1 MGKRQEKAF
10 ETRQKLID
18 AVKALSET
26 KKYDAMSID
35 EITQK
40 AGVAKGSF
48 YTHFKRREDLVSV
61 IVNERFCLA
70 QENSSDDNLDIV
82 AQISKFLME
91 SIQII
96 EETTLGVAQQ
106 WYRSVTSPLQGDTLG
121 MGKLNDDR
129 HFIAKL
135 LQNAVDKSIL
145 SDELDINAL
154 TLQIVSLYYGAVA
167 LWCMSDGEISQVD
180 IIRNF
185 CQNEL
190 ASMIEKNRI

>member
-167 LWCMSDGEISQVD
+167 LWCMSDGEISHVD
-180 IIRNF
+180 IVRNL

>member
-1 MGKRQEKAF
+1 MGKRQEMAL

-40 AGVAKGSF
+40 AGVAQGSF

-61 IVNERFCLA
+61 IVNERFCRA
-70 QENSSDDNLDIV
+70 QERSSDDNLDIV
-82 AQISKFLME
+82 AQISGFLME
-91 SIQII
+91 SIHII

-106 WYRSVTSPLQGDTLG
+106 WYRSVTSPLKGDTLG
-121 MGKLNDDR
+121 MGKLNDDM

-135 LQNAVDKSIL
+135 LQNAVDKRIL
-145 SDELDINAL
+145 SDELDIHAL

-190 ASMIEKNRI
+190 AGMIEKYRI